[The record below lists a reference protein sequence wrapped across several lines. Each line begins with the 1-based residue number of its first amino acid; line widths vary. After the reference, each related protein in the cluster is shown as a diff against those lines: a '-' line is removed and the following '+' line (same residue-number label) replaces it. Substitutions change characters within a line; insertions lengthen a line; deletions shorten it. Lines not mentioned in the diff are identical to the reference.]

1 MLYKFKSRSTAD
13 LILLEPHGRR
23 LLQLIGKETGPTG
36 IVTVAQIPAALAA
49 LEVAVLDDDRRLA
62 ARAKEK
68 KTLSH
73 GQEDDVDDTD
83 TQGDS
88 VSLHQRAAPFIEM
101 LRRSAEGGHDVVWGA

>member
-23 LLQLIGKETGPTG
+23 LLQLIAKETGPTG

-49 LEVAVLDDDRRLA
+49 LEAAVLDDDRRLA

-73 GQEDDVDDTD
+73 AQEYDVDDTD

>member
-23 LLQLIGKETGPTG
+23 LLQIIGKEAGPTG

-49 LEVAVLDDDRRLA
+49 LEAAVLDDDRRLA

-68 KTLSH
+68 KMLSH
-73 GQEDDVDDTD
+73 AQEDDVDDAD

>member
-49 LEVAVLDDDRRLA
+49 LEAAVLDDDRRLA

-73 GQEDDVDDTD
+73 AQEDDVDDAD

-101 LRRSAEGGHDVVWGA
+101 LRRSAEGGLDVVWGA

>member
-23 LLQLIGKETGPTG
+23 LLQIIGKEAGPTG

-49 LEVAVLDDDRRLA
+49 LEAAVLDDDRRLA
-62 ARAKEK
+62 SRAKEK

-73 GQEDDVDDTD
+73 AQEDDVDDAD

>member
-23 LLQLIGKETGPTG
+23 LLQLTGKETGPTG

-49 LEVAVLDDDRRLA
+49 LEAAVLDDDRRLA

-68 KTLSH
+68 KTLPH
-73 GQEDDVDDTD
+73 AQEDDVDDAD

>member
-49 LEVAVLDDDRRLA
+49 LEAAVLDDDRRLA

-73 GQEDDVDDTD
+73 AQEDDVDDAD

-88 VSLHQRAAPFIEM
+88 VSLHQRAAPFSEV

>member
-36 IVTVAQIPAALAA
+36 IVTVAQFPAALAA
-49 LEVAVLDDDRRLA
+49 LEAAVLEDDRRLPP
-62 ARAKEK
+62 RAKEK
-68 KTLSH
+68 ITLSH
-73 GQEDDVDDTD
+73 AQEDDVDDAD